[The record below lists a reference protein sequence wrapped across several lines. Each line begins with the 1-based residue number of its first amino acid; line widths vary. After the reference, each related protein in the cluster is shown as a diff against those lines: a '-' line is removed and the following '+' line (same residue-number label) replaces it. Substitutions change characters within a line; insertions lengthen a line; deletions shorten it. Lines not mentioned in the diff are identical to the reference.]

1 MSLIARLALLAVLA
15 LSHGR
20 AAEAPP
26 GFAPVFNDGV
36 VLQCE
41 LPVNLWGQAAPGA
54 RVEVRLDGRVVAG
67 AVAGADG
74 GWRAVLPA
82 QPPGGARRLEAVAG
96 AGIARVEDVWFGEV
110 WLASGQSNMVQ
121 PLRNATGGAEQ
132 LARTIPEIRFVRVPQ
147 RAGLPVERPL
157 TAADL
162 AWREFAPPQN
172 QQVASVAFFF
182 ADEVRRATG
191 RRIGIIQSSFGGTPA
206 QAWTPRSALEA
217 RPELR
222 GYADA
227 LRAAL
232 ARGRSKEDWAAEL
245 EAARRWREEL
255 AAWEKGPR
263 AAPRPRNPGAGD
275 PGNPWN
281 PKSPTVLYENMIAP
295 LVPFTARGVIWYQGE
310 GNAGNPEEYRVLFPA
325 MISAWRR
332 EWGRGD
338 WPFLFVQLAAYGARS
353 GDWPGLRAAQAFTRD
368 TVPHTGMAVAI
379 DCGERDQIHPAA
391 KQPVGERLARLALA
405 QVYGRPTVSRGP
417 LAVRTEA
424 EGGRVA
430 VHFAHTA
437 AGLRAAG
444 ADVGLPG
451 FELAGSDGRFHPAQA
466 RLVPPDRVAVESAA
480 VPAPAAVRYAWA
492 DWIEPA
498 VTLRNAAG
506 LPAEPFALPVGAG
519 KGGSP

>member
-1 MSLIARLALLAVLA
+1 MSLVACLVLLAVLA
-15 LSHGR
+15 LSPAR
-20 AAEAPP
+20 AAEPAPE
-26 GFAPVFNDGV
+26 FAPIFNDGGI
-36 VLQCE
+36 LQCE

-82 QPPGGARRLEAVAG
+82 QPPGGPRRLEAVAG
-96 AGIARVEDVWFGEV
+96 AGIAHVEDVCFGEV
-110 WLASGQSNMVQ
+110 WLATGQSNMVQ

-172 QQVASVAFFF
+172 QQIASVAFFF
-182 ADEVRRATG
+182 ADELQRATG
-191 RRIGIIQSSFGGTPA
+191 RRIGIVQSSFGGTPA
-206 QAWTPRSALEA
+206 QAWTPRSALDA

-232 ARGRSKEDWAAEL
+232 ARGRSKEEWSAEL

-255 AAWEKGPR
+255 AAWEKSPR
-263 AAPRPRNPGAGD
+263 VAPRPRNPGAGD

-325 MISAWRR
+325 MITAWRR

-338 WPFLFVQLAAYGARS
+338 WPFLFVQLAAYGARA
-353 GDWPGLRAAQAFTRD
+353 GNWPGLRAAQAFTRD

-379 DCGERDQIHPAA
+379 DCGEREQIHPAA

-405 QVYGRPTVSRGP
+405 QVYGRSIESRGP
-417 LAVRTEA
+417 LAVRAEA
-424 EGGRVA
+424 EGGRVG
-430 VHFAHTA
+430 VHFIQIA
-437 AGLRAAG
+437 AGLRADG
-444 ADVGLPG
+444 GLPG
-451 FELAGSDGRFHPAQA
+451 FELAGSDGRFHRAQA
-466 RLVPPDRVAVESAA
+466 RLLPPDRVAVEAA
-480 VPAPAAVRYAWA
+480 EVPAPAAVRYAWA

-506 LPAEPFALPVGAG
+506 LPAEPFALPVRAG
-519 KGGSP
+519 KVRSP